1 MHHFKSEINM
11 KKGGI
16 DTVVIRIQIKNS
28 NTNTNIK
35 VKETTTE
42 RKKLITI
49 RLTNAGRKIHK

>member
-1 MHHFKSEINM
+1 M

-49 RLTNAGRKIHK
+49 RLTTAGRKIHK